1 MQLNVKNLL
10 ITGGLLVSA
19 SMMCYALLCIE
30 RHDEAVQ
37 QTKLYQTLAD
47 GKQNEWKNLDD
58 VQGVYVQKV
67 TTNAPYAPY
76 NSSW

>member
-1 MQLNVKNLL
+1 M
-10 ITGGLLVSA
+10 
-19 SMMCYALLCIE
+19 
-30 RHDEAVQ
+30 Q